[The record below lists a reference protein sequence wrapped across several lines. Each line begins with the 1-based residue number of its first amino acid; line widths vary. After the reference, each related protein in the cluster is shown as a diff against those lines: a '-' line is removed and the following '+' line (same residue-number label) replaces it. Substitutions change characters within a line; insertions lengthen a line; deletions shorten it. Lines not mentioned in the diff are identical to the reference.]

1 MTKAIF
7 IKDLKLFL
15 FMTILAFAF
24 NALVKGAWLDDDM
37 NWAEETIHWS
47 LFSAV
52 MTFLINHT
60 HLFDK

>member
-1 MTKAIF
+1 
-7 IKDLKLFL
+7 
-15 FMTILAFAF
+15 MTILAFAF
-24 NALVKGAWLDDDM
+24 NALVKGMWLDYDM